1 MEFQL
6 ALALVRVRVVTL
18 GGSRGAQR
26 SPAGKPRPNAVRHV
40 PVSPIWVPT
49 TPCIINNEIV
59 RLLFIVNVIITNLDT
74 LFFLSYYRTF
84 PLQYNWR
91 KCMLFFINYRFFF
104 VKDKPDGRR
113 VFE

>member
-74 LFFLSYYRTF
+74 LFFYHITRRFL
-84 PLQYNWR
+84 YNIIGESA
-91 KCMLFFINYRFFF
+91 CYFS
-104 VKDKPDGRR
+104 
-113 VFE
+113 